1 MGYGLRTY
9 ILVNETL
16 APDYELMEE
25 VALSP
30 WLTYPYSCYNLELE
44 KGDISQYV
52 MTQKSQVLYVI

>member
-30 WLTYPYSCYNLELE
+30 RLTYPYSCHNLELE
-44 KGDISQYV
+44 KGDISQYA